1 MDSPDMQRVSL
12 YLPRKLVQEAD
23 RIKEACGFSSRN
35 EFYAKAVESF
45 IAEQLLSDDVTNRA
59 LTDKLAQAVHAL
71 SEDNARAISK
81 GLFRYAVQLEMVI
94 RMFARVSDFDE
105 DEIKDMHREAV
116 NNVRRTRGKVR
127 LEEIM
132 KGYYNEK

>member
-12 YLPRKLVQEAD
+12 YLPRKLVQEVD
-23 RIKEACGFSSRN
+23 RTKEKCGFSSRN

-45 IAEQLLSDDVTNRA
+45 IAEQLLDNSVTNHA

-71 SEDNARAISK
+71 SEDNAKAISK
-81 GLFRYAVQLEMVI
+81 GLFRYAVQLEILM
-94 RMFARVSDFDE
+94 RMFAQVSEFSDDE
-105 DEIKDMHREAV
+105 LKEMRREAV
-116 NNVRRTRGKVR
+116 NNVRRTRGKIS

-132 KGYYNEK
+132 KGYYNEE

>member
-12 YLPRKLVQEAD
+12 YLPKKLVQEAD
-23 RIKEACGFSSRN
+23 RTKEKCGFSSRN
-35 EFYAKAVESF
+35 EFYAKAVECF

-59 LTDKLAQAVHAL
+59 LTDKLARAVHEL
-71 SEDNARAISK
+71 SEDSARAISK

-105 DEIKDMHREAV
+105 DEIQNMHREAV

>member
-1 MDSPDMQRVSL
+1 MDSPDLQRVSL
-12 YLPRKLVQEAD
+12 YLPKKLIQEAD
-23 RIKEACGFSSRN
+23 RMKETYGFSSRN
-35 EFYAKAVESF
+35 EFFARAVEGF
-45 IAEQLLSDDVTNRA
+45 IADRLLSDSVVGDA
-59 LTDKLAQAVHAL
+59 ISEKLAKAVHAL

-105 DEIKDMHREAV
+105 DEIKDIHHEAV